1 MYGLIQQHLEHFQF
15 YTQLYI
21 LTEIH
26 MQILFKEYDI
36 VFLFFGLV
44 DYVVLYTNYSQSKM
58 TVTAYVLCIITA
70 YVLCIITAY
79 VLCII
84 ML

>member
-1 MYGLIQQHLEHFQF
+1 
-15 YTQLYI
+15 
-21 LTEIH
+21 

-70 YVLCIITAY
+70 YVLCII
-79 VLCII
+79 

>member
-1 MYGLIQQHLEHFQF
+1 
-15 YTQLYI
+15 
-21 LTEIH
+21 
-26 MQILFKEYDI
+26 MQILFKEYDIVFLFFGLVDCISLLWSLVLLI

-70 YVLCIITAY
+70 YVLCII
-79 VLCII
+79 